1 MNIFIGIIFSII
13 ALAAFITLLRW
24 IWNMDDARF
33 ERGFTIWGLGI
44 KPHEEA
50 IEELNQ
56 RVTTDEVEI
65 PTSTQ
70 IKQ

>member
-1 MNIFIGIIFSII
+1 
-13 ALAAFITLLRW
+13 
-24 IWNMDDARF
+24 MDDARF